1 MTDFR
6 EEIASDFKDS
16 GIYGGSLAVLFVV
29 TVPLLPFMIVRYFG
43 GPDWLVGLLLLLAIP
58 VLLMG
63 IGYWIWERGM
73 AMERRMEADRS
84 DADSCPICSAAL
96 PAFDSDAASD
106 GQRFRGWVCAECGA
120 HIDEYGT
127 LIQR

>member
-1 MTDFR
+1 MTDLR

-16 GIYGGSLAVLFVV
+16 GTYGGSLAIIVVV
-29 TVPLLPFMIVRYFG
+29 TVPLLPFVIVRYLG
-43 GPDWLVGLLLLLAIP
+43 APDWLVVLLLLLAVP
-58 VLLMG
+58 FLLAG

-73 AMERRMEADRS
+73 AMERRMEANRS
-84 DADSCPICSAAL
+84 DADSCPICSVTL
-96 PAFDSDAASD
+96 PAFVPDAASD